1 MVLNEYSW
9 VFQMNSL
16 VKYVEPVSPP
26 LDLVHLSRQTLGDLE
41 LEREILSLFVKQSVQ
56 LSQRMFNSSKINE
69 QHDLAHTLIGS
80 ARAVGAW
87 RVAKAAEH
95 VDSVLNR
102 GGVELSVALA
112 ELGEFIDEANSMIMG
127 LN

>member
-1 MVLNEYSW
+1 
-9 VFQMNSL
+9 MNSL
-16 VKYVEPVSPP
+16 VKYVKPMSPP
-26 LDLVHLSRQTLGDLE
+26 LDLVHLSRQTLGDRE

-56 LSQRMFNSSKINE
+56 LSQRMFKSSKAEE

-95 VDSVLNR
+95 VDSVLNK
-102 GGVELSVALA
+102 GGVELSAALT
-112 ELGEFIDEANSMIMG
+112 ELGDVIDEANSMIMG